1 MERWKR
7 EGDRERNKV
16 GGRRDERR
24 CGCDAKRTWRD
35 RCRGIGR
42 DGDADSRRLPVKRL
56 LSCSKGS
63 RCKSTAASCKCC
75 AASTASQ
82 TALSVRNG
90 PLRPSPQPPI
100 VPISYLRSRSPIA
113 PYLVPPPAPA
123 AAPAPA
129 VATLPRPDPCLA
141 AVEPGTVHRVQ
152 PDRRALGSTR
162 PHSHGHPAVFCGQGF
177 SLARTGPMIRVLGPY
192 PSRPTVLDTGPAP
205 RSSGSFTPL
214 LGD

>member
-1 MERWKR
+1 MRWKR

-63 RCKSTAASCKCC
+63 RVQVNGCELQVLRCEHCEPDR
-75 AASTASQ
+75 
-82 TALSVRNG
+82 ALRSKW
-90 PLRPSPQPPI
+90 PSLQPPI

-141 AVEPGTVHRVQ
+141 AVEPGMVHRVQ
-152 PDRRALGSTR
+152 PDRRALGCIR